1 MNVRLPFALSAL
13 LLLGFA
19 GQAQA
24 HCQVPC
30 GIYDDHARVH
40 AMLEDAQTIEK
51 AITEM
56 TALVGKADAQSFNQ
70 AARWV
75 ATKEQH
81 ATHIQEVVATYFL
94 TQRVK
99 PGEKDTA
106 AQLAALHEVLF
117 WAMKTKQSVDPANV
131 AKLRAAITKL
141 ETWWPPAKK

>member
-1 MNVRLPFALSAL
+1 MNARLPFAFAAL

-30 GIYDDHARVH
+30 GIYDDHARIH
-40 AMLEDAQTIEK
+40 AMLEDATTIEK
-51 AITEM
+51 ALSEM
-56 TALVGKADAQSFNQ
+56 KGLVGKTDAQSFNQ

-81 ATHIQEVVATYFL
+81 ATHIQEVVAVYFM

-106 AQLAALHEVLF
+106 AQLAALHEVMV

-131 AKLRAAITKL
+131 AKLREAITKL
-141 ETWWPPAKK
+141 ETWWPPKK

>member
-1 MNVRLPFALSAL
+1 MNARLPFAFAAL

-30 GIYDDHARVH
+30 GIYDDHARIH
-40 AMLEDAQTIEK
+40 AMLEDATTIEK
-51 AITEM
+51 ALSEM
-56 TALVGKADAQSFNQ
+56 KGLVGKTDAQSFNQ

-81 ATHIQEVVATYFL
+81 ATHIQEVVAVYFM

-106 AQLAALHEVLF
+106 AQLAALHEVMV

-131 AKLRAAITKL
+131 TKLRAAITKL
-141 ETWWPPAKK
+141 ETWWPPKK